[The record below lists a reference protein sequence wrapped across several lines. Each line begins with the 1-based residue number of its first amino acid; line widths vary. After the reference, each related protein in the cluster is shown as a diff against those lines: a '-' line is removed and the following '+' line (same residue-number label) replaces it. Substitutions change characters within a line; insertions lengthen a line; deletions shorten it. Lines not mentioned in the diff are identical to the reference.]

1 MVNTHF
7 WIWWFILR
15 KGLYSLHHLKV
26 TSQFWEVKTLMVG
39 CFLFLK
45 KKKKIGRAFI
55 IEEDFHFLRVLPY
68 RNHAQN
74 YAHQKCTRLTIDLMI
89 FSLPQ
94 EYQQIVD
101 AEWEILY
108 DKLDKIVKSGAKV
121 VLSKLPIGDV
131 ATQYFADRL
140 DFLLSYFLSEMHPSN
155 TPCSRSILFTLI
167 SACIFSISVLSPFP
181 KELTTIPLFSWPS
194 SLI

>member
-1 MVNTHF
+1 M
-7 WIWWFILR
+7 
-15 KGLYSLHHLKV
+15 
-26 TSQFWEVKTLMVG
+26 
-39 CFLFLK
+39 
-45 KKKKIGRAFI
+45 
-55 IEEDFHFLRVLPY
+55 
-68 RNHAQN
+68 
-74 YAHQKCTRLTIDLMI
+74 RLTIDLMI

-155 TPCSRSILFTLI
+155 TPCSRSILFTLT
-167 SACIFSISVLSPFP
+167 SACIFSI
-181 KELTTIPLFSWPS
+181 LFSVHFLRS
-194 SLI
+194 

>member
-1 MVNTHF
+1 
-7 WIWWFILR
+7 
-15 KGLYSLHHLKV
+15 
-26 TSQFWEVKTLMVG
+26 
-39 CFLFLK
+39 
-45 KKKKIGRAFI
+45 
-55 IEEDFHFLRVLPY
+55 
-68 RNHAQN
+68 
-74 YAHQKCTRLTIDLMI
+74 MI

-140 DFLLSYFLSEMHPSN
+140 DFLLSYFLSLH
-155 TPCSRSILFTLI
+155 T
-167 SACIFSISVLSPFP
+167 VLYTFP
-181 KELTTIPLFSWPS
+181 KELTTIPLFS
-194 SLI
+194 